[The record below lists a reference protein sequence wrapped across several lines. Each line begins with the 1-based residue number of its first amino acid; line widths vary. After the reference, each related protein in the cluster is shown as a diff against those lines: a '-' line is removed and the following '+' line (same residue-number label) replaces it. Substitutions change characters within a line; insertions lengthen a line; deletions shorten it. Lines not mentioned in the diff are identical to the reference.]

1 MSIGLQK
8 NFDLLPID
16 QLFDRE
22 EPFMSLL
29 EAQLVIV
36 QAVQHDAAE
45 LGMANNGLDLLHVV
59 LAAVVVV

>member
-36 QAVQHDAAE
+36 QAVQHDATK
-45 LGMANNGLDLLHVV
+45 LGVAHDGLDLLHVV